1 MSELVKIS
9 AVGLAGGLL
18 ALTLRKER
26 QEFALVI
33 TLVTS
38 VIIAG
43 QVISSVGE
51 LLYDIE
57 EIVSECGVDIKYFT
71 VCIKALGLSYVSQF
85 AAEILRDGGEGAIAS
100 KVEAAGKISILLL
113 TMPVIMSFL
122 RICLK
127 VVNGI

>member
-18 ALTLRKER
+18 ALTMRKER

-38 VIIAG
+38 IIIAG

-57 EIVSECGVDIKYFT
+57 EIVSECGVDIN
-71 VCIKALGLSYVSQF
+71 
-85 AAEILRDGGEGAIAS
+85 
-100 KVEAAGKISILLL
+100 ILL
-113 TMPVIMSFL
+113 
-122 RICLK
+122 CA
-127 VVNGI
+127 